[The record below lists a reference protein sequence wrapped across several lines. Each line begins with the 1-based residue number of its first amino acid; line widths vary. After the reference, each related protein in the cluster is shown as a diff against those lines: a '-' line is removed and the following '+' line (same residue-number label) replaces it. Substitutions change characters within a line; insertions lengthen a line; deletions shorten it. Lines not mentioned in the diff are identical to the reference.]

1 MRGASPQY
9 VQRQLGHETL
19 STTLRY
25 YAHWIPKET
34 KEGYAHLIDAKVG
47 KSLQVTSHS
56 PILTPDSDAKTEKIA
71 GSNTISHLK

>member
-9 VQRQLGHETL
+9 VQRQLGHKTL

-34 KEGYAHLIDAKVG
+34 KESCAHLIDAEKPASDIG
-47 KSLQVTSHS
+47 F
-56 PILTPDSDAKTEKIA
+56 PDSDARF
-71 GSNTISHLK
+71 